1 VRPATR
7 LTWEHER
14 WLTPGVLSVGAAS
27 LASDAGHEMTTS
39 LLPTFLSS
47 TLGAGPAALGAFEG
61 VSDALVDLSKL
72 AGGPLA
78 DESVRRTR
86 ARCGRLPRDGRRH
99 RTSVSFGDLGHYPR
113 SARRTFGPSR

>member
-1 VRPATR
+1 

-27 LASDAGHEMTTS
+27 LASDAGHDLTTS
-39 LLPTFLSS
+39 LLPTFLTS
-47 TLGAGPAALGAFEG
+47 TLGAGPAALGAIEG
-61 VSDALVDLSKL
+61 VSDALIVLSKL

-86 ARCGRLPRDGRRH
+86 LAAGGYLVTAVAIAHRSRSGTWGITLGRR
-99 RTSVSFGDLGHYPR
+99 GGR
-113 SARRTFGPSR
+113 SALPAGW